1 MASFTAEQRA
11 NAATIIAVGRHLGA
25 SDRDIQI
32 GLMAALQESNL
43 QNVNYGDRD
52 SLGLFQQRSAWAPA
66 ADRMD
71 PAKAAAMFFQ
81 GGQDGQRG
89 LLDFHNRDQLSL
101 TQAAQATQV
110 SAYPDAYAKWSS
122 AAQELL
128 GSAPSGT
135 SENTPAPAASTHTI
149 TSANTTSP
157 QAAYAPPAPGAA
169 VLTAPGA
176 EAVTTAPG
184 AESAVAHMEAPLTQ
198 PSTPDDT
205 GILDQASF
213 HNLFP
218 DAAAT
223 KAFSGTANG
232 ANSQARRGDVVSTA
246 MSYLGTPYVWGGN
259 GRSGLDC
266 SGLVQQVYRS
276 FGVDVPRLSADQIR
290 AGRRVSYDQLRPG
303 DLLGWDINSR
313 NNGADHISIYAGGGY
328 IIEAPRPGLAVRRRK
343 LSQHEIATGLG
354 THFAQLG

>member
-1 MASFTAEQRA
+1 MSGFSATQLE
-11 NAATIIAVGRHLGA
+11 NARTIIAVGRHLGA

-89 LLDFHNRDQLSL
+89 LLDFHNRDRLSL

-135 SENTPAPAASTHTI
+135 SENAVPAASTHTI

-157 QAAYAPPAPGAA
+157 QAAYTAPTQPGAA

-184 AESAVAHMEAPLTQ
+184 AESAVAHLDT
-198 PSTPDDT
+198 PSDS
-205 GILDQASF
+205 GVLDEESF
-213 HNLFP
+213 HAMFP
-218 DAAAT
+218 DASATKMFSGAAT
-223 KAFSGTANG
+223 G
-232 ANSQARRGDVVSTA
+232 AHSNARRGDVVSMA
-246 MSYLGTPYVWGGN
+246 MSYLGVPYMWGGD
-259 GRSGLDC
+259 SSHGLDC
-266 SGLVQQVYRS
+266 SGLVQLTYRS
-276 FGVDVPRLSADQIR
+276 FGVELPRLSADQLR
-290 AGRRVSYDQLRPG
+290 AGRPTAYGSLQPG
-303 DLLGWDINSR
+303 DLIGWDINSR
-313 NNGADHISIYAGGGY
+313 NNGADHIAVYAGNGR
-328 IIEAPRPGLAVRRRK
+328 IVEAPRPGLSVRTRA
-343 LSQHEIATGLG
+343 LSQHEIDTSQGA
-354 THFAQLG
+354 HFPQLG